1 MRVDSTGK
9 VSLDHIYTE
18 PDPRAYFSTLRGL
31 EYQVPQAAKPH
42 FEALID
48 EYRRATGVT
57 VPRVLDIGCSYG
69 INAVL
74 VKYDATM
81 DDLYERYCDAPA
93 TGEAVLARDREF
105 VASQTS
111 RDVRFTGLDVS
122 GPALEYALAAGF
134 LDDAVHADF
143 ESADPTDEQRAKLAG
158 TDLVVSTGCL
168 GYVGE
173 KSISR
178 LIEAFDGRR
187 PWMAHFVL
195 RMFPFDP
202 IEEALAEA
210 GYETVRAE
218 GLFRQRR
225 FATEEERTL
234 VLDRLAAIGL
244 SPRGR
249 EADGW
254 FYARLFVSR
263 PREEAR
269 PAPIRI
275 EEK

>member
-18 PDPRAYFSTLRGL
+18 PDPRAYFTTLRGL

-48 EYRRATGVT
+48 EYRRTTGVA
-57 VPRVLDIGCSYG
+57 VPQVLDIGCSYG
-69 INAVL
+69 INAAL

-81 DDLYERYCDAPA
+81 DDLYERYCDAPP
-93 TGEAVLARDREF
+93 TREAVLARDREF
-105 VASQTS
+105 VASRTS

-143 ESADPTDEQRAKLAG
+143 ESADPTDEQRAKLADI
-158 TDLVVSTGCL
+158 DLVVSTGCL

-202 IEEALAEA
+202 IEETLAEA
-210 GYETVRAE
+210 GYETVPAE
-218 GLFRQRR
+218 GFFRQRR

-234 VLDRLAAIGL
+234 VLDRLAEIGL

-269 PAPIRI
+269 PAPTRI

>member
-18 PDPRAYFSTLRGL
+18 PNPRAYFTTLRGL

-42 FEALID
+42 FEGLVED
-48 EYRRATGVT
+48 YRRATGVA
-57 VPRVLDIGCSYG
+57 VPQILDIGCSYG
-69 INAVL
+69 INAAL

-81 DDLYERYCDAPA
+81 DELYERYCDGPR
-93 TGEAVLARDREF
+93 GHEAVLARDREL
-105 VASQTS
+105 VRS
-111 RDVRFTGLDVS
+111 RTPRAVRFVGLDVS
-122 GPALEYALAAGF
+122 RPALDYALAAGF

-143 ESADPTDEQRAKLAG
+143 EAAEPTDHQCAKLAN

-178 LIEAFDGRR
+178 LVEAFGDRR

-195 RMFPFDP
+195 RMFPFDS
-202 IEEALAEA
+202 IEEVLAEA

-225 FATEEERTL
+225 FATEEERML
-234 VLDRLAAIGL
+234 VLDRLATIGL
-244 SPRGR
+244 NPRGR

-254 FYARLFVSR
+254 FYARLFISR